1 MIEHAQRPRGRP
13 PKNGHTAMT
22 GAERARQF
30 RQQQRIRDREK
41 LAEIIS
47 VIREQK

>member
-1 MIEHAQRPRGRP
+1 
-13 PKNGHTAMT
+13 MT

>member
-1 MIEHAQRPRGRP
+1 MNEPKRPVGRP
-13 PKNGHTAMT
+13 PKNGTTMS

-30 RQQQRIRDREK
+30 RQRQKIRDRER
-41 LAEIIS
+41 LLEIIS